1 MHINLYRYQLPLTMP
16 LTINGSTIVHREGF
30 YVEIEGHWG
39 EISPLPND
47 LSNGQGDSDLSL
59 EQDLL
64 VAVERLRHG
73 LAYGAR
79 LPAVQ
84 FGLDCALA
92 KVSSAPLTVQQTPH
106 SLPLFSLPLLEGP
119 RDPLVRAWRCRRVH
133 PERAWLT
140 LTGDVHYDASLVR
153 ELCLLAPSVRL
164 VLDAAGRLDKEQIGG
179 LWQRIDGS
187 RIDWLLDP
195 SADLPTAKALAEQY
209 SMPVA
214 LDLARYSDFTS
225 ATAPNLAI
233 AELAFAKA
241 MIIRPAQLGGLAH
254 NQQLAAQARDLGL
267 EVMLGDSL
275 QSGLGQHQLAHLS
288 HHWLPGAAL
297 ALGRCRYLLDS
308 GINKQGQP
316 AIAGLTPL

>member
-16 LTINGSTIVHREGF
+16 LTINGATIAQREGF
-30 YVEIEGHWG
+30 HVEIAGHWG
-39 EISPLPND
+39 EISPLPNG
-47 LSNGQGDSDLSL
+47 LSNGQADSNVSL
-59 EQDLL
+59 EQDLQAA
-64 VAVERLRHG
+64 VARLRLG
-73 LAYGAR
+73 LAHEAS
-79 LPAVQ
+79 LPVVQ

-92 KVSSAPLTVQQTPH
+92 KVSSAPFTVDH
-106 SLPLFSLPLLEGP
+106 ALFSLPLLEGP

-140 LTGDVHYDASLVR
+140 LTGDVHYDAGLVR
-153 ELCLLAPSVRL
+153 ELCLLAPTVRL
-164 VLDAAGRLDKEQIGG
+164 VLDAAGRLDKEQIAG

-214 LDLARYSDFTS
+214 LDLVRYSDFTS
-225 ATAPNLAI
+225 AAAPNSAI
-233 AELAFAKA
+233 TELAFAKA

-254 NQQLAAQARDLGL
+254 NQQLATQARDLGL

-308 GINKQGQP
+308 GVNEQGLP

>member
-1 MHINLYRYQLPLTMP
+1 MHINLYRYRLPLTMP
-16 LTINGSTIVHREGF
+16 LTINGATIAQREGF
-30 YVEIEGHWG
+30 YVEIAGHWG
-39 EISPLPND
+39 EISPLPNH
-47 LSNGQGDSDLSL
+47 LSNGQADSDVSL
-59 EQDLL
+59 EQDLQA
-64 VAVERLRHG
+64 AVDRLRHG
-73 LAYGAR
+73 LAHEAR

-92 KVSSAPLTVQQTPH
+92 KVSSAPLTVEQAPI
-106 SLPLFSLPLLEGP
+106 SVPLLEGP

-133 PERAWLT
+133 PKRAWLT
-140 LTGDVHYDASLVR
+140 LTGDVQYDAGLVR
-153 ELCLLAPSVRL
+153 ELCLLAPTVRL
-164 VLDAAGRLDKEQIGG
+164 VLDAAGRLDKEQIAG

-195 SADLPTAKALAEQY
+195 AADLPTAKALAEQY

-225 ATAPNLAI
+225 ATAPNLAN
-233 AELAFAKA
+233 AELAFAQA